1 MNDTERLYADFLQI
15 MNEKIKSELL
25 NIFPETHAAAKAI
38 QSDPYGRITSET
50 LNIVTSTLTP
60 LPLRRLKHEINEWI
74 DEEFS
79 YLDCQWD
86 KSYAY
91 AQKER
96 LFRVLS
102 GRYR

>member
-50 LNIVTSTLTP
+50 L
-60 LPLRRLKHEINEWI
+60 
-74 DEEFS
+74 
-79 YLDCQWD
+79 
-86 KSYAY
+86 
-91 AQKER
+91 
-96 LFRVLS
+96 
-102 GRYR
+102 